1 MDIQR
6 IKSVIL
12 RQMLDGL
19 YLSNNPRTEIVDGQ
33 VNLDDLLTHRPGGVV
48 RVKAPGMM
56 REIQTAWV
64 GAQAFPMIQY
74 IDAVRQE
81 RSGASPQG
89 MGPDANALQNVSAT
103 AFAGQTDM
111 AKQRVE
117 LIARIFAEVGYKR
130 LFRLILK
137 FITQYQDKETVIRL
151 RNEWVPIDPRGWS
164 ADMDVK
170 INVGLGTGNKDS
182 QLGHLMAVA
191 AKQEAILQIAGP
203 DNPLVG
209 MGEYHNTL
217 KAMITNAGLGDPSL
231 YFKDPGAVDGIQGQ
245 QQKPPPPD
253 PLMADVQ
260 RKAAAD
266 QAKIQLDAQ
275 VERARID
282 RDIALGREKMQ
293 AEMTL
298 AHERMMAEM
307 ALKRE
312 QMMMEAQLKAS
323 GLASGAGVGD
333 IRMGGQIG

>member
-48 RVKAPGMM
+48 RVKGPGMM
-56 REIQTAWV
+56 REIQTPWV

-103 AFAGQTDM
+103 AFAGHTDM

-137 FITQYQDKETVIRL
+137 LITKYQDKEKVIKL

-164 ADMDVK
+164 SDMDVK

-182 QLGHLMAVA
+182 MLGHLMAVA
-191 AKQEAILQIAGP
+191 QKQEAILQLAGP

-209 MGEYHNTL
+209 LGEYHNTL
-217 KAMITNAGLGDPSL
+217 KAMITNAGLGDPSMF
-231 YFKDPGAVDGIQGQ
+231 FKDPGAMQQQGPQ
-245 QQKPPPPD
+245 QQKPPQPD

-275 VERARID
+275 IAKAKLESEIVLKRAELEADMQIS
-282 RDIALGREKMQ
+282 REKML
-293 AEMTL
+293 AEV
-298 AHERMMAEM
+298 AI
-307 ALKRE
+307 KRE
-312 QMMMEAQLKAS
+312 QMMLEAQTGVNVAS
-323 GLASGAGVGD
+323 PVQ
-333 IRMGGQIG
+333 MGGGIG